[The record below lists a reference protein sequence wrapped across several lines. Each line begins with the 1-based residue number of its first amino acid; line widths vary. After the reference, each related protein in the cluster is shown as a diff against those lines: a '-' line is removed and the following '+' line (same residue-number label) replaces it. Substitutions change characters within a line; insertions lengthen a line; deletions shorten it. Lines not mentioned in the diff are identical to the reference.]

1 MSPPLSPLPSLRALV
16 ERTLTV
22 ADLVTEPL
30 WTVDRSLP
38 SADAASMLAAR
49 DFDVAGVA
57 GEPITRQVTRDLL
70 VRAKGSVGDV
80 AIPILASEAVEKS
93 LPLADLVEILRVR
106 EYVYILDN
114 DRVRWLATRADL
126 QAPAVSVVVLS
137 HLVSIEVA
145 LSSLVT
151 RHLGDAWFDG
161 LSGARQEKVREIHL
175 RKVRR
180 NVATG
185 LEDCLYF
192 SDWMELAART
202 PSLRQ
207 ALGFES
213 RASFTGSIGAFANMR
228 NDLAHGGTL
237 LDGSTPGAAIDRFAR
252 VRAFAEQVWDL
263 VEEQHERWDMY
274 LATDLETAD
283 GQALTGPDGVQLSGK
298 STPIHVLTAWNPGS
312 ATRSLDENRTANEE
326 LRGLLERHGH
336 VPVPGLG
343 CSPDRRWC
351 EESLV
356 VTGMTRSAAAELAD
370 RFGQVAIFELTAKE
384 LLVVRSRDARVMRRR
399 PRRATTAATTEPGGM
414 E

>member
-22 ADLVTEPL
+22 ADLVSEPL
-30 WTVDRSLP
+30 WTLDPSVS

-57 GEPITRQVTRDLL
+57 GEPITRQVSREALTQ
-70 VRAKGSVGDV
+70 AKGSVGDV
-80 AIPILASEAVEKS
+80 AIPILAADAVEKS
-93 LPLADLVEILRVR
+93 LPLADLIEILRDR
-106 EYVYILDN
+106 PWVYILDH

-137 HLVSIEVA
+137 YLVAAEVA
-145 LSSLVT
+145 LSTLVPAY
-151 RHLGDAWFDG
+151 LGPSWFG
-161 LSGARQEKVREIHL
+161 ELSARRQKVVGQIYEEKVA
-175 RKVRR
+175 R

-192 SDWMELAART
+192 SDWLHLVARSPELLAAMGYQ
-202 PSLRQ
+202 SANQ
-207 ALGFES
+207 FD
-213 RASFTGSIGAFANMR
+213 RATGSFADLR

-237 LDGSTPGAAIDRFAR
+237 LDGATPASAIERFAR

-263 VEEQHERWDMY
+263 VDDQHERWDLY
-274 LATDLETAD
+274 LATDLEMED
-283 GQALTGPDGVQLSGK
+283 GRALTGSSCVGLPGRSK
-298 STPIHVLTAWNPGS
+298 AIHVLTAWNPGS
-312 ATRSLDENRTANEE
+312 ATRSLEENRTANAQ
-326 LRGLLERHGH
+326 LRDLLERHGH
-336 VPVPGLG
+336 RPEPGLG

-370 RFGQVAIFELTAKE
+370 RFGQLAIFELTAKE
-384 LLVVRSRDARVMRRR
+384 LLVVRARDARVMRRR
-399 PRRATTAATTEPGGM
+399 PRREPGAATAQGAGE
-414 E
+414 

>member
-16 ERTLTV
+16 ERTVTV

-30 WTVDRSLP
+30 WTVDPTLS

-49 DFDVAGVA
+49 DFDIAGVA
-57 GEPITRQVTRDLL
+57 EEPVTRQVS
-70 VRAKGSVGDV
+70 RARLARATGSVGDV
-80 AIPILASEAVEKS
+80 ALPILASEAVEKS
-93 LPLADLVEILRVR
+93 LPLADLVETLRVR
-106 EYVYILDN
+106 GHVYILDN

-137 HLVSIEVA
+137 YLVSIEVA
-145 LSSLVT
+145 LTSLVT
-151 RHLGDAWFDG
+151 GHLGGSWFDA
-161 LSGARQEKVREIHL
+161 LPPARKKKVWQIYNE
-175 RKVRR
+175 KVRR

-202 PSLRQ
+202 PSLWQ

-213 RASFTGSIGAFANMR
+213 RARFTKYTGAFAQLR

-237 LDGSTPGAAIDRFAR
+237 LDGTTPSAAIERFAR
-252 VRAFAEQVWDL
+252 VRTFAEQVWDL
-263 VEEQHERWDMY
+263 VEEQHERWDLY
-274 LATDLETAD
+274 LATELETDD
-283 GQALTGPDGVQLSGK
+283 GHSLTGPEGIDLPDVAR
-298 STPIHVLTAWNPGS
+298 TTHVLTAWNPGS
-312 ATRSLDENRTANEE
+312 ATRSLDENQAANEE
-326 LRGLLERHGH
+326 LRHLLERHGYE
-336 VPVPGLG
+336 PVPGVG

-356 VTGMTRSAAAELAD
+356 VTGMTRSAAAELAE
-370 RFGQVAIFELTAKE
+370 RFGQIAIFELTDDE
-384 LLVVRSRDARVMRRR
+384 LLVVRARDARVMRRR
-399 PRRATTAATTEPGGM
+399 PRRAKTKPGGS